1 MGIYSHLVWA
11 FLKIGAL
18 GFGGGLAIVSLIR
31 DSITRFTDMSA
42 ETFANIVAI
51 AQVTPGPVAINTAT
65 YVGYKTAGFLGSAA
79 ATFSVAIPS
88 FIMITIIASMTER
101 YKNSRAVK
109 GAFAGVR
116 PVTVGMIGSALITL
130 TIPAITSAD
139 RLGASFIPE
148 SLECLPVDPVA
159 CLICIA
165 TAVLVGKYKKSPFVI
180 LIIMGAIGAVFG
192 V

>member
-1 MGIYSHLVWA
+1 MIYSKLIWA
-11 FLKIGAL
+11 FMKIGIL
-18 GFGGGLAIVSLIR
+18 GFGGGLAIISLIR
-31 DSITRFTDMSA
+31 DSISEFTDMSS

-65 YVGYKTAGFLGSAA
+65 YVGFETAGILGSVA
-79 ATFSVAIPS
+79 ATVSVAIPS
-88 FIMITIIASMTER
+88 FIMITLIARMTER

-130 TIPAITSAD
+130 TLPAVAGAS
-139 RLGASFIPE
+139 RLGAGFLPE
-148 SLECLPVDPVA
+148 ALCKLPVDAVSLA
-159 CLICIA
+159 ICIM
-165 TAVLVGKYKKSPFVI
+165 TALLVGKYKKNPFIV
-180 LIIMGAIGAVFG
+180 LIIMGAIGGLLG

>member
-65 YVGYKTAGFLGSAA
+65 YVGYKTAGFLGSMA

-130 TIPAITSAD
+130 TIPAITSVD

-148 SLECLPVDPVA
+148 SLESLPVDPVA

-180 LIIMGAIGAVFG
+180 LIIMGAIGAVLG

>member
-65 YVGYKTAGFLGSAA
+65 YVGYKTAGVLGSVA

-130 TIPAITSAD
+130 TIPAITSAG
-139 RLGASFIPE
+139 RLGASFVPE
-148 SLECLPVDPVA
+148 SLESLPVDPVA

-180 LIIMGAIGAVFG
+180 LIIMGAIGAVLG